1 MKNIHFLFLKI
12 LHIFN
17 DGYQTSFLLL
27 LPFIA
32 KDLHINLTQIGSLG
46 SLFFLF
52 ETLFALPA
60 GYLGEKFDGVKIVI
74 FSALLYGLSYFL
86 LSFASS
92 FTTVIILFVL
102 AGVGFALFHPIA
114 FALVARWSPKQNTG
128 RNIGDFAAI
137 GDLGRV
143 FFSVVITFF
152 IANIGWRS
160 TSLMYALMIG
170 FIFVLSIFFIKKR
183 VENKIKVQKQILKKV
198 TFIQLLKNRK
208 FMLACLTAL
217 FDSTASSPLFIF
229 LPFLLIKKGVDPV
242 VLGSY
247 TAAYFVGNFLGK
259 SIIGRLTD
267 RIGGVRTFIIAELL
281 MAVFIVLLT
290 NTSSFFLIIIF
301 SVILGSLTKGTIPAR
316 ASMAIEAVKHHGRY
330 EKSIAL
336 LGFIV
341 SLGTTSAPLIYGKIA
356 DTYGIVFTFY
366 TAAVLAI
373 LAIIPAVGFTLVKND
388 I

>member
-1 MKNIHFLFLKI
+1 MFTPFLFLKI

-17 DGYQTSFLLL
+17 DGYQASFLLL

-32 KDLHINLTQIGSLG
+32 KDLHISLTQIGSLG
-46 SLFFLF
+46 SFFFLF

-74 FSALLYGLSYFL
+74 FSALLYGFSYFL
-86 LSFASS
+86 LTFAVSFSN
-92 FTTVIILFVL
+92 VVMLFVL

-114 FALVARWSPKQNTG
+114 FALVARWSGKQNTG
-128 RNIGDFAAI
+128 RNIGDFTAI
-137 GDLGRV
+137 GDVGRV
-143 FFSVVITFF
+143 FFSVIITFF
-152 IANIGWRS
+152 IVNIGWRS
-160 TSLMYALMIG
+160 TSLIYALMIG
-170 FIFVLSIFFIKKR
+170 IIFMFSIFFLKKR
-183 VENKIKVQKQILKKV
+183 GENKVKERKQILNKV
-198 TFIQLLKNRK
+198 TFMQLLKNGK

-217 FDSTASSPLFIF
+217 LDSTASSPLFIF

-242 VLGSY
+242 VLGSF
-247 TAAYFVGNFLGK
+247 TAAYFIGNFLGK

-267 RIGGVRTFIIAELL
+267 KIGGVRTFIIAELL
-281 MAVFIVLLT
+281 MAIFIVLLT
-290 NTSSFFLIIIF
+290 NTSSFFLIIVF
-301 SVILGSLTKGTIPAR
+301 SVLLGSLTKGTIPAR

-341 SLGTTSAPLIYGKIA
+341 SLGSTSAPLIYGKIA

-366 TAAVLAI
+366 TAAMLAI
-373 LAIIPAVGFTLVKND
+373 LAIIPAIGFTLVKTNSD
-388 I
+388 